1 MRHWQQNKRGAGH
14 KGSLLV
20 ISNLHTSI
28 ERQKNSTL
36 WLKTHHNNFPS
47 GCTTLL
53 IFTIY
58 SYQNYATLDT
68 GSKFKTNFWVN
79 SFLQLLKQLFLTNLV
94 AKNTQ
99 PSTKAREFV
108 YIKVTHVLEN
118 HVRALSHPCLNNWH
132 QKFKWPRSFT
142 KVGKSG
148 ILHVVFLSQ
157 KKVQSLSLAENS

>member
-14 KGSLLV
+14 KGPLLV

-28 ERQKNSTL
+28 ERQNTPL
-36 WLKTHHNNFPS
+36 YDLKHIMAIFPS
-47 GCTTLL
+47 GCTPLL

-68 GSKFKTNFWVN
+68 GSEFKTNFWEN
-79 SFLQLLKQLFLTNLV
+79 PSLQLLKQSFLTNLV

-118 HVRALSHPCLNNWH
+118 HVRAFSPPCRNNWH
-132 QKFKWPRSFT
+132 QNS
-142 KVGKSG
+142 SD
-148 ILHVVFLSQ
+148 LVFLQ
-157 KKVQSLSLAENS
+157 KWKNQAFYMLFFNS

>member
-1 MRHWQQNKRGAGH
+1 MQLEN
-14 KGSLLV
+14 LLNSV
-20 ISNLHTSI
+20 RVQVKLIIL
-28 ERQKNSTL
+28 ERSFLAMKPRNYSYIHLVPAMLLLT
-36 WLKTHHNNFPS
+36 S

-79 SFLQLLKQLFLTNLV
+79 SSLQLLKQLFLTNLV

-118 HVRALSHPCLNNWH
+118 HVRALSHPCLNN
-132 QKFKWPRSFT
+132 S
-142 KVGKSG
+142 SD
-148 ILHVVFLSQ
+148 LVFFQ
-157 KKVQSLSLAENS
+157 RWENQAFYMLFFIS